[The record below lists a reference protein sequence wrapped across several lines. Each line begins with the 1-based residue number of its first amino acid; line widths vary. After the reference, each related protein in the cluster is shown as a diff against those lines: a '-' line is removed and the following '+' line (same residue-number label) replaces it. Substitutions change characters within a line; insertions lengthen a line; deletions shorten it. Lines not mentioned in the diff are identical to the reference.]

1 MRRILPLVL
10 VLAPLGAASGCGDE
24 TSEAAPVEVAS
35 EAAAIDMVGHL
46 GRVHVILRP
55 TPDAIEPEPEL
66 QISARFVEYRNV
78 AEDFVRARAKLQ
90 VPAWEQLEVG
100 QCVASSSLL
109 PAPPPSPAG
118 EPELSLI
125 DAGDLRVA
133 IGTREL
139 VVPLVLV
146 PDILPWF
153 SGVEYLHV
161 DDRMPELALEPD
173 GSFPLALAIDGSPE
187 LGLEAFGFSIRVSGT
202 LELQSA
208 GLASGRLIIDWEPP
222 GEPSSALLLR
232 LQSFTPSEGIP
243 EPSGEELTCLVA
255 DTGRA
260 TLDVAPLEQA
270 GLSTGASL
278 LRVSASRYESHTL
291 DTGAFEGVELIVE
304 LQDQRTLPL
313 LAPPTGP

>member
-1 MRRILPLVL
+1 MRRALPLL
-10 VLAPLGAASGCGDE
+10 LALAPLAVVLGCGE
-24 TSEAAPVEVAS
+24 EASEVAPVELVS

-78 AEDFVRARAKLQ
+78 AEDFVRVRAKLQ

-125 DAGDLRVA
+125 DAGDLRVT

-153 SGVEYLHV
+153 SGVEYVHV

-173 GSFPLALAIDGSPE
+173 GSFPLALTSDGSPE
-187 LGLEAFGFSIRVSGT
+187 LGLEPFGVAIRVSGT

-208 GLASGRLIIDWEPP
+208 KLADGRLVIDWEPR
-222 GEPSSALLLR
+222 GEANSALLLR
-232 LQSFTPSEGIP
+232 LQSFAPSEGIA
-243 EPSGEELTCLVA
+243 EPSGEELTCLVP
-255 DTGRA
+255 DSGRA
-260 TLDVAPLEQA
+260 SLDVGPLEQA

-278 LRVSASRYESHTL
+278 LRVSASRFESHTL

-304 LQDQRTLPL
+304 LQDQRTLTL
-313 LAPPTGP
+313 LGLASEG